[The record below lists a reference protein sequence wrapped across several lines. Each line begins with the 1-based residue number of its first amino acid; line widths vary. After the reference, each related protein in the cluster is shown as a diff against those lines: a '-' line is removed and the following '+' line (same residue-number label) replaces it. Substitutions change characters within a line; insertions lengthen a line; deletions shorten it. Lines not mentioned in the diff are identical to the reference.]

1 MALRIPPV
9 ILVLIAAFLMWG
21 VATLFPALGF
31 DMLWA
36 VAFSVELAIVGLA
49 VSTLGVVAFRQVR
62 TTVNPRAPELASV
75 LVVAGIYRY
84 TRNPMYLGFLILL
97 VGWAV
102 FLENAAAFLVLP
114 LFVLYM
120 NRFQIQPEEKAL
132 ETLFGQEF
140 VAYKQTVR
148 RWI

>member
-1 MALRIPPV
+1 MALKIPPL
-9 ILVLIAAFLMWG
+9 ILVVIAAFLMWG
-21 VATLFPALGF
+21 LAQLMPAWGF

-36 VAFSVELAIVGLA
+36 KAFALELGLVGLG
-49 VSTLGVVAFRQVR
+49 VSALGIVAFRQAR
-62 TTVNPRAPELASV
+62 TTVNPLAPELASA

-97 VGWAV
+97 LGWAV
-102 FLENAAAFLVLP
+102 YLENAAPFLVLP

-120 NRFQIQPEEKAL
+120 TRFQIQPEERAL

-140 VAYKQTVR
+140 VAYKQAVR

>member
-1 MALRIPPV
+1 MALKIPPV
-9 ILVLIAAFLMWG
+9 VLVVVAAFLMWG
-21 VATLFPALGF
+21 LDQMMPAWRF

-36 VAFSVELAIVGLA
+36 KAFSVELILVGLGICA
-49 VSTLGVVAFRQVR
+49 LGVVAFRQAR
-62 TTVNPRAPELASV
+62 TTVNPLAPELASA

-97 VGWAV
+97 LGWAV
-102 FLENAAAFLVLP
+102 FLENVAAFLVLP

-120 NRFQIQPEEKAL
+120 NRFQIEPEERAL
-132 ETLFGQEF
+132 EALFGQEF
-140 VAYKQTVR
+140 VDYKQSVR